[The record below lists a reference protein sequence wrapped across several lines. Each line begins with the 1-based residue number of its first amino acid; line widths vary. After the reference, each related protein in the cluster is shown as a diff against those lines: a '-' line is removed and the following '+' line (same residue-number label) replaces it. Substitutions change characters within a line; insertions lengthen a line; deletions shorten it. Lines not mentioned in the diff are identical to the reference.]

1 MTHLPRGPENIPGA
15 APVVIVDEEDPPP
28 VAYGEELEGV
38 GEPAWAGAAGFAKDG
53 EGKDGEGKEGE
64 GRRYPVSLEGL
75 GEEIADFVEYASPD
89 ADELRARFATMR
101 RLDSVAKALWPGSE
115 AEPFGSTKH
124 RMLLHGSDL
133 DVRIRTVGKFEN
145 IPECHG
151 INQLGAEVMKQP
163 WAVDMDPKVTG
174 RVPQISYVDSISKLR
189 CKVCVGN
196 RQTVRGTSFFNSP
209 MIPLSM
215 RFPAFKVLMLPVK
228 TVFKQRG
235 LEKSF
240 AGGVGTF
247 RVGMMLLNYL
257 AMHAPASTRPPTPDV
272 LGGALVGFF
281 RYYASAPAD
290 GSEWQKW
297 TEPFAFA
304 GDLYVMGVQVDF
316 TGCAMGEVWTVFA
329 TCAKS
334 LENLRVVGTRP
345 TGASALSRVVKES
358 IVTGAREE
366 TREAARR
373 VENDVPPETQM
384 PGYLAPERRSY
395 GAPVAAAAVPT
406 LHGGGGSG
414 TNTGKNMSSGEAPT
428 RCLTLKNMFD
438 PAQMGDRGDDA
449 WWVDIGE
456 EVREECAKHGAVT
469 HLAVDRH
476 SQGFVYVKFATPA
489 AAAGARSTLHARWFA
504 GRLVTCEFTA
514 EDEYDAAHGASDAR

>member
-28 VAYGEELEGV
+28 VAYGEELEGT
-38 GEPAWAGAAGFAKDG
+38 GEPAWAGAAGFGLKDG
-53 EGKDGEGKEGE
+53 AGKEG
-64 GRRYPVSLEGL
+64 GPPTWGDRYPASVEGL

-89 ADELRARFATMR
+89 ADELRSRFAAMR
-101 RLDSVAKALWPGSE
+101 RLDSVAKSLWPGSE

-209 MIPLSM
+209 MIPLSA

-247 RVGMMLLNYL
+247 RIGMMLLNYL

-272 LGGALVGFF
+272 LGGALIGFF

-290 GSEWQKW
+290 GSEWQRW

-316 TGCAMGEVWTVFA
+316 SGCAMGEVWTVFA

-334 LENLRVVGTRP
+334 LESCPVGVPCGT
-345 TGASALSRVVKES
+345 SALSRVVKES
-358 IVTGAREE
+358 IVVGAREE
-366 TREAARR
+366 TRSAARR
-373 VENDVPPETQM
+373 VENQLPPETKM

-406 LHGGGGSG
+406 LHGNGGSR
-414 TNTGKNMSSGEAPT
+414 NAASSSDEAPT

-438 PAQMGDRGDDA
+438 PAQIGDGGDDA

-476 SQGFVYVKFATPA
+476 SQGFVFVKFATPE
-489 AAAGARSTLHARWFA
+489 AAAGARSTLHARWFG

-514 EDEYDAAHGASDAR
+514 EDEYDVKHGVR

>member
-1 MTHLPRGPENIPGA
+1 MSHLPRGPENIPGA
-15 APVVIVDEEDPPP
+15 APVVIVDEEAPPP
-28 VAYGEELEGV
+28 VAYGEELEGA
-38 GEPAWAGAAGFAKDG
+38 GEPAWAGAAGFGSKDSA
-53 EGKDGEGKEGE
+53 GKEG
-64 GRRYPVSLEGL
+64 GPRWGARYSASMEGL

-89 ADELRARFATMR
+89 ADELRSRFAAMR

-247 RVGMMLLNYL
+247 RIGMMLLNYL

-272 LGGALVGFF
+272 LGGAFIGFF

-290 GSEWQKW
+290 GSEWQRW
-297 TEPFAFA
+297 TDTFAFA

-334 LENLRVVGTRP
+334 LESCVVGAPNGT
-345 TGASALSRVVKES
+345 SALSRVVKES

-373 VENDVPPETQM
+373 VENELPPETQM
-384 PGYLAPERRSY
+384 PGYLTPERRSY

-406 LHGGGGSG
+406 IHGNGGSR
-414 TNTGKNMSSGEAPT
+414 TAASSGEAPTREAPT

-438 PAQMGDRGDDA
+438 PAQMGDGGDNA

-476 SQGFVYVKFATPA
+476 SQGFVFVKFASAA

-514 EDEYDAAHGASDAR
+514 EDEYDAAHGVSDAR